1 MHYEVSKII
10 TDDQRHALIDLYNS
24 MPSSIAHQDYNLHTV
39 DKRQITSSVVDSMPP
54 KAKEALLAVEGTT
67 KRKSYS
73 HYFVMYEEGAF
84 TKLHTDND
92 AEVGL
97 TIVTLVD
104 TVDLIGGDTLV
115 MLPYEEKEKKG
126 YQKGNSPRGSVIP
139 KIVRMESGESVTY
152 DHSLTHGVT
161 QVERGKRL
169 VLVSWFMYPQ
179 EEEVAA

>member
-1 MHYEVSKII
+1 MNYKVDQII
-10 TDDQRHALIDLYNS
+10 NEDQRHALIDLYNS

-39 DKRQITSSVVDSMPP
+39 DKRQITSSVIDSMPP
-54 KAKEALLAVEGTT
+54 KAREALLAVEATT

-73 HYFVMYEEGAF
+73 HYFVMYEKGAF

-97 TIVTLVD
+97 TVVTLVD

-115 MLPYEEKEKKG
+115 MLPFEEKEKKG
-126 YQKGNSPRGSVIP
+126 YQKGSSPRGAVIP
-139 KIVRMESGESVTY
+139 KIVRMESGDSVTY
-152 DHSLTHGVT
+152 DQSLTHGVT

-169 VLVSWFMYPQ
+169 VLVSWFLYP
-179 EEEVAA
+179 EEAEVAA